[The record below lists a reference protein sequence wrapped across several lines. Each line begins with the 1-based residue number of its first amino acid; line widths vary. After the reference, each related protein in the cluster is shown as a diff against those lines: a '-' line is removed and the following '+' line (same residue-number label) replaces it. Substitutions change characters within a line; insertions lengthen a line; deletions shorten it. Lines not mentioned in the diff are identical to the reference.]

1 MKKIKVALPLYVPT
15 CIPCDRDSSK
25 RTLVKL
31 TKPFHVW
38 INDKEYIIPSG
49 FVFNGNI
56 PIIARALFDPLDFYC
71 LAGYVIHDWLY
82 AGEFVPRKYADEVFY
97 STLELSGVPKWKR
110 SLMYA
115 AVRIG
120 GGFTYS
126 EHTEQTVMHI
136 RKLSG
141 YNTNTRPLWEE
152 L

>member
-1 MKKIKVALPLYVPT
+1 MKIALPLYVPI
-15 CIPCDRDSSK
+15 CRPVDMDSSG
-25 RTLVKL
+25 RTLLRLLLSFDFYV
-31 TKPFHVW
+31 
-38 INDKEYIIPSG
+38 NDKRYVIPAN
-49 FVFNGNI
+49 FVFDGASIPFGFRNI
-56 PIIARALFDPLDFYC
+56 FNPTDTRYMAAAL
-71 LAGYVIHDWLY
+71 IHDWLY
-82 AGEFVPRKYADEVFY
+82 SGEFVPRKYADEVFY

-110 SLMYA
+110 SLMYS